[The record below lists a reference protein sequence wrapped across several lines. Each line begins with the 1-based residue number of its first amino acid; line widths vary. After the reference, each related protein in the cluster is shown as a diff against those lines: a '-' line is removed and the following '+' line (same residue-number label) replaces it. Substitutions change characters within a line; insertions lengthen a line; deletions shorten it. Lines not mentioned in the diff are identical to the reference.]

1 MADENAVLERLQR
14 LEDVMAI
21 QRLQLEYGVHLDARD
36 LHAYSRL
43 FCEDGEWTGATG
55 TAVGPDGIQAML
67 EANLPG
73 NPAPPGATTWHI
85 MANPIVEVDGDTA
98 KARAIWVLLRRGEG
112 GRPDHLD
119 GAGRL
124 VICRRAPARTS
135 ELRTERGT
143 WLTRTRCSSDCSASR
158 T

>member
-1 MADENAVLERLQR
+1 MADENPVLERLQR

-21 QRLQLEYGVHLDARD
+21 QRLQLDYGVHLDARD

-43 FCEDGEWTGATG
+43 FCDDGEWTGATG

-73 NPAPPGATTWHI
+73 NPPAPGATTWHV

-98 KARAIWVLLRRGEG
+98 TARVIWVLLRRGEG
-112 GRPDHLD
+112 GRPEVALTGHYDDVLARVD
-119 GAGRL
+119 GQWKFK
-124 VICRRAPARTS
+124 RR
-135 ELRTERGT
+135 
-143 WLTRTRCSSDCSASR
+143 SAAVD
-158 T
+158 TGKPIE